1 VINLEAVLIASAAA
15 AVVAI
20 AIRLYRARSAARTR
34 PIGRH
39 DILMKRAE
47 AHIDSN
53 AFLRKAC
60 RDYRATGHLSERQV
74 EAVERALER
83 TEATAS
89 KSRR

>member
-1 VINLEAVLIASAAA
+1 MINLEAVLIAVAAA

-20 AIRLYRARSAARTR
+20 AIRLFRARSAARTQR
-34 PIGRH
+34 IGRH
-39 DILMKRAE
+39 VILMKRAE
-47 AHIDSN
+47 AHVAKN

-83 TEATAS
+83 AEATGRRAS
-89 KSRR
+89 

>member
-1 VINLEAVLIASAAA
+1 MIDLQALLIAASAA

-20 AIRLYRARSAARTR
+20 AIRLYRARSAARSPR
-34 PIGRH
+34 IGHH

-47 AHIDSN
+47 AHVDRS

-83 TEATAS
+83 AETAG
-89 KSRR
+89 RRAS

>member
-1 VINLEAVLIASAAA
+1 VIDLQALLIAASAA

-20 AIRLYRARSAARTR
+20 AIRLFRARSAARNQ

-39 DILMKRAE
+39 DILMQRAQ
-47 AHIDSN
+47 AHVAKS

-60 RDYRATGHLSERQV
+60 RDYRATGHLSDRQV

-83 TEATAS
+83 TEAPGRRAS
-89 KSRR
+89 